1 MCNIFKTELEIKG
14 CEFIVQEVRNDSKE
28 RVILAGCQ
36 TKDRTDDHFLYSME
50 ELKSLT
56 ATANGE
62 VVAMI
67 DQKKVS
73 IDPATYLGRG
83 KIEELSLLIEEKEP
97 DLVIFNDE
105 LSAGQIRNI
114 SSIFGE
120 DVRVIDRT
128 QLILD
133 IFAQRAQSREGK
145 LQVELAQ
152 LNYLLPRLM
161 GRGLALSRLGGG
173 IGTRGPGE
181 TQLET
186 DRMHIRRRM
195 DEIKQQLST
204 IVQHRKQYRERR
216 KENQV
221 LQIAL
226 VGYTNAGKSTIL
238 NRLTA
243 ADTFEQNLLFATL
256 DPTTRKL
263 KLPSGLNVLFSDT
276 VGFIQDLPTTL
287 IAAFRSTLEEVQE
300 ADLILHI
307 IDASHENFSEHE
319 KTVLK
324 LLEDLDVNEIPML
337 TVYNKAD
344 LIQDKEDVFVHSSEL
359 LISAKDEKQLR
370 KLQDKIEE
378 TLKQEMVFYKAKIHS
393 DQGKL
398 LARVKTETILLNQ
411 DWDEETETYECEGY
425 VHPNHSLAHQL
436 NQTEH

>member
-1 MCNIFKTELEIKG
+1 M
-14 CEFIVQEVRNDSKE
+14 QEVRNETKE

-62 VVAMI
+62 VVATI

-97 DLVIFNDE
+97 DIVIFNDE

-120 DVRVIDRT
+120 SVRVIDRT

-186 DRMHIRRRM
+186 DRRHIRRRM

-243 ADTFEQNLLFATL
+243 AETFEQNLLFATL
-256 DPTTRKL
+256 DPTTRKM
-263 KLPSGLNVLFSDT
+263 KLPSGMNVLLSDT

-324 LLEDLDVNEIPML
+324 LLEDLKVNEIPML

-359 LISAKDEKQLR
+359 LISAKDEKQLE
-370 KLQDKIEE
+370 KLRGKIEE
-378 TLKQEMVFYKAKIHS
+378 TLKQEMDLYNVQIHS
-393 DQGKL
+393 DEGKL
-398 LARVKTETILLNQ
+398 LARIKTETILIQ
-411 DWDEETETYECEGY
+411 QSWDEETETYECEGY
-425 VHPNHSLAHQL
+425 VHPKHSLAHQL
-436 NQTEH
+436 KQIDR

>member
-1 MCNIFKTELEIKG
+1 M
-14 CEFIVQEVRNDSKE
+14 QEVRNESKE

-62 VVAMI
+62 VVATI

-97 DLVIFNDE
+97 DIVIFNDE

-114 SSIFGE
+114 SSVFG
-120 DVRVIDRT
+120 DSVRVIDRT

-186 DRMHIRRRM
+186 DRRHIRRRM

-263 KLPSGLNVLFSDT
+263 KLPSGMNVLLSDT

-344 LIQDKEDVFVHSSEL
+344 LIQDKDDIFVHSSEL

-378 TLKQEMVFYKAKIHS
+378 MLKQEMVFYKAKVHS

-398 LARVKTETILLNQ
+398 LARIKTETILLNQ
-411 DWDEETETYECEGY
+411 SWDEETETYDCEGF
-425 VHPNHSLAHQL
+425 VHPNHSLAHHL
-436 NQTEH
+436 NQTER

>member
-1 MCNIFKTELEIKG
+1 MKNQT
-14 CEFIVQEVRNDSKE
+14 QE

-36 TKDRTDDHFLYSME
+36 TKERDDDHFLYSME

-56 ATANGE
+56 NTANGK
-62 VVAMI
+62 VVATI

-83 KIEELSLLIEEKEP
+83 KIEELSLLIEEKEAEV
-97 DLVIFNDE
+97 VIFNDE

-114 SSIFGE
+114 SSICGE
-120 DVRVIDRT
+120 GVRVIDRT

-133 IFAQRAQSREGK
+133 IFAQRAQSKEGK

-186 DRMHIRRRM
+186 DRRHIRRRM
-195 DEIKQQLST
+195 DEIKEQLST

-216 KENQV
+216 KENQII
-221 LQIAL
+221 QIAL

-243 ADTFEQNLLFATL
+243 AETLEQNLLFATL
-256 DPTTRKL
+256 DPTTRKM
-263 KLPSGLNVLFSDT
+263 KLPSGLNVLLSDT

-287 IAAFRSTLEEVQE
+287 IAAFRSTLEEVRE

-307 IDASHENFSEHE
+307 IDASHENFAEHK

-324 LLEDLDVNEIPML
+324 LLEGLNVNEIPIL

-344 LIQDKEDVFVHSSEL
+344 LIEDRENVFVHSSEL
-359 LISAKDEKQLR
+359 LISAKKPEQL
-370 KLQDKIEE
+370 KMLLEKIEE
-378 TLKQEMVFYKAKIHS
+378 FLKQEMNHYSTELGS
-393 DQGKL
+393 DEGKL
-398 LARVKTETILLNQ
+398 LSRIKTETILVKQTWNE
-411 DWDEETETYECEGY
+411 DTESYTCLGY

-436 NQTEH
+436 NQRNI

>member
-1 MCNIFKTELEIKG
+1 M
-14 CEFIVQEVRNDSKE
+14 QEVRNDSKE

-36 TKDRTDDHFLYSME
+36 TKDRNDDHFLYSME

-120 DVRVIDRT
+120 GVRVIDRT

-186 DRMHIRRRM
+186 DRRHIRRRM

-263 KLPSGLNVLFSDT
+263 KLPSGLNVLLSDT

-398 LARVKTETILLNQ
+398 LARIKTETILLNQ

>member
-1 MCNIFKTELEIKG
+1 M
-14 CEFIVQEVRNDSKE
+14 QEVRNDSKE

-186 DRMHIRRRM
+186 DRRHIRRRM

-263 KLPSGLNVLFSDT
+263 KLPSGLNVLLSDT

>member
-186 DRMHIRRRM
+186 DRRHIRRRM

-263 KLPSGLNVLFSDT
+263 KLPSGLNVLLSDT

>member
-1 MCNIFKTELEIKG
+1 M
-14 CEFIVQEVRNDSKE
+14 QEVRNESKE

-62 VVAMI
+62 VVATI

-73 IDPATYLGRG
+73 IDSATYLGRG

-97 DLVIFNDE
+97 DIVIFNDE

-114 SSIFGE
+114 SSVFG
-120 DVRVIDRT
+120 DSVRVIDRT

-186 DRMHIRRRM
+186 DRRHIRRRM

-263 KLPSGLNVLFSDT
+263 KLPSGMNVLLSDT

-344 LIQDKEDVFVHSSEL
+344 LILDKDDIFVHSSEL
-359 LISAKDEKQLR
+359 LISAKDEKHLR

-378 TLKQEMVFYKAKIHS
+378 MLKQEMVFYKAKVHS

-398 LARVKTETILLNQ
+398 LARIKTETILLNQ
-411 DWDEETETYECEGY
+411 SWDEETETYDCEGF

-436 NQTEH
+436 NQTER